1 MSIDISSI
9 KSVKSLIVPIISI
22 ILLSYIFLTSVYF
35 TPSSLTTCWPQD
47 IVRCKFFNV
56 HSDDRLVLSLEAQGG
71 NVFSSTLDSWPKI
84 YLSKKASTSFTLLN
98 KYPIMCRPI
107 STDISPN
114 TLYVELSC
122 DKNISEQLDDFNADA
137 IIFSWNVRVSQK
149 SSVFNELK
157 DQLMSL
163 YAKDK
168 RSCTKT
174 GGSLVCDVTIGATTY
189 FDR

>member
-1 MSIDISSI
+1 MRIDGFT
-9 KSVKSLIVPIISI
+9 VKSLIVPILSI
-22 ILLSYIFLTSVYF
+22 ILLLYILLTSVYF

-47 IVRCKFFNV
+47 IVRCKFFDV
-56 HSDDRLVLSLEAQGG
+56 HSDDRIVLSLEVHGG
-71 NVFSSTLDSWPKI
+71 HVFLSTLDSWPKI

-107 STDISPN
+107 NTDISAN

-137 IIFSWNVRVSQK
+137 IIFSWDVRVSQN

-157 DQLMSL
+157 DWLMSL

-168 RSCTKT
+168 RSCIKT
-174 GGSLVCDVTIGATTY
+174 NGSLMCDVSIGATTY
-189 FDR
+189 FDK

>member
-1 MSIDISSI
+1 MSDVLST
-9 KSVKSLIVPIISI
+9 VKSLIVPIISI
-22 ILLSYIFLTSVYF
+22 TLLLYFVLTSVYF

-47 IVRCKFFNV
+47 VVRCKFFDV
-56 HSDDRLVLSLEAQGG
+56 HSDDRIVLSLEAQGG
-71 NVFSSTLDSWPKI
+71 HVFLSSPDNWPKI

-107 STDISPN
+107 TTDISPGS
-114 TLYVELSC
+114 LYVELSC
-122 DKNISEQLDDFNADA
+122 DKNISEQLDDLNADA
-137 IIFSWNVRVSQK
+137 IIFSWDISVSQN

-163 YAKDK
+163 YAKDR
-168 RSCTKT
+168 RSCAKT
-174 GGSLVCDVTIGATTY
+174 NGSLICDVTIGATTY